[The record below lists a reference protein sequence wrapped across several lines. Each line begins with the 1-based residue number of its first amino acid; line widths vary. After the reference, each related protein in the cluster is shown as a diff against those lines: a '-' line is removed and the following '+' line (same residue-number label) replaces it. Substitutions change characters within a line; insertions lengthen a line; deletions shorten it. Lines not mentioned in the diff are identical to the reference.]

1 MSDNA
6 FSSDEAQPETD
17 RRRFSRVRIA
27 LPGRFM
33 LADGSEHNCCTID
46 LSPGTAA
53 ISASALPQ
61 RGSRIILYLDRL
73 GRLEGEVQRIFADGF
88 AIAFSV
94 SDAKKRRLAEDLTW
108 LANRELADFAN
119 MRLHA
124 RASPSTG
131 SATMVLEDG
140 TLRGVTLV
148 DVSLSGLGVRSDLL
162 PPLGSVIQIGA
173 NRGRVVRHFDGGF
186 GLSFVDVSPARR
198 GPREK
203 ITSNLI
209 D

>member
-1 MSDNA
+1 MNDRA
-6 FSSDEAQPETD
+6 FTPDEAQSDSD

-33 LADGSEHNCCTID
+33 LADGSEHKCCSID
-46 LSPGTAA
+46 ISPGSAA

-73 GRLEGEVQRIFADGF
+73 GRLEGEVQRIFDDGF
-88 AIAFSV
+88 AITFSV

-108 LANRELADFAN
+108 LANRDLADFAN
-119 MRLHA
+119 KRLHA
-124 RASPSTG
+124 RATPATE

-140 TLRGVTLV
+140 TLKGVTLV

-162 PPLGSVIQIGA
+162 PPIGSVIQIGA

-186 GLSFVDVSPARR
+186 GLSFVDVAPTRR
-198 GPREK
+198 VQREK
-203 ITSNLI
+203 ITSNLM